1 MMIWQIN
8 KNYQIKSLKTQ
19 VAPGV
24 FLLFIFLFLSAIS
37 FPVLSQCTG
46 SCTTTTVSGD
56 TVHRFTGAG
65 TFTPP
70 EGIASV
76 QYLVVGG
83 GGGGGGTIGSANV
96 GGAGGGGAGGVRSG
110 TLTVTPL
117 LSYTITVGAGGT
129 AGVGNTS
136 AGGTGGASIFSTIT
150 ANGGG
155 GGASVGFAATTGG
168 SGGGGRLDD
177 NGATGTAG
185 QGNSG
190 GTGAGTTTASGGAAG
205 GGGAGA
211 VGGNG
216 AANTGGAGGAG
227 SSNSITGT
235 ATFYGGGGGG
245 GGFFNSSPGGAGGAG
260 GNGGG
265 AAAPGS
271 RAAGN
276 NGTANTGGGGSGAGG
291 GANASS
297 AFNGG
302 TGGSGVVI
310 IRYTPGGT
318 RYAIANG
325 NWNATS
331 TWSSTSCSGSS
342 GASVPTAAD
351 DVVICNNRTVTV
363 NANAFARSVVL
374 DTGPSNVNLNHSAG
388 ISLTVGSGGVTLNGG
403 TSTSNPTKTWN
414 IGSGSATVNGSVAL
428 NGGDSNN
435 RPVRIDLSTGTLDV
449 NGNLTFTA
457 SDPSRAIIQA
467 TGAANIY
474 LSGSLNVSGS
484 ARMLPGTAST
494 FTYDGTGTQTA
505 LLGVSEINYYNLV
518 FAGSGTKNQTTN
530 ATPTIAGATTVNA
543 GVTFNNSSSVTY
555 QGVFINNGTTNA
567 TAANQY
573 QSTVT
578 NNNIFAAAAAHVYQ
592 ADFVN
597 TGTTT
602 ASAINQYQ
610 GNFIN
615 NGTYTASAAQQYR
628 ANFTNSGTFNAGT
641 DAHTFNGTVAQ
652 QITGATTFGTMT
664 LNNTAGLTI
673 NNDVT
678 IQNILNLTAGIL
690 TTGTNVLRIAQAG
703 GWSGVNR
710 TNGWVAGNL
719 GLWFPTGWQSRTFD
733 IGDASAYRP
742 VTLTIPNVTTAGYI
756 VSAISQSSGDHP
768 QIASSAINSALSVN
782 RWWSITSG
790 GAAMASMDVVFNY
803 LAADIDAGA
812 TPSSFIIQRYSGS
825 TWNDVTEG
833 TLNATS
839 SQGTGITGFGQF
851 AIGQTSSVTPICDTL
866 VSGIYGQYF
875 NNMTLSGTTT
885 ATRLDGPID
894 FDWVG
899 NAPGPSGIGANQFSV
914 RWDGVLR
921 VTETGNYR
929 FQTASDDGVRL
940 WVNDVQLINNWTD
953 HGNTTD
959 TSAQIA
965 LTAGQTYSIRLEFYE
980 NGGNALIR
988 LRWQVPSSGTFVAI
1002 PAGPSPTLGAGL
1014 YHCAVTE
1021 ICSSGTPS
1029 AGVQG
1034 EYFNNMT
1041 LTGTAVGTRVDG
1053 PIDFQWLQAAPGV
1066 AGVNANQFSV
1076 RWNGRLRVTV
1086 TGNYQFQTRSD
1097 DGVRLWVN
1105 GIQLINQWNDH
1116 SATDHTS
1123 GNIYLE
1129 AGQAYTILL
1138 EFYENNVDAEI
1149 RLRWMV
1155 PGTGTFVAIPAGV
1168 APAATT
1174 AGLYYCSSGPSVS
1187 YYTIS
1192 HSGSGITCEAE
1203 PITVTAYDSSGN
1215 VVAPA
1220 ANTTAVLSSSPATGV
1235 WVGGDSFVF
1244 SGTETGFTKYL
1255 QQTTPGALTLSV
1267 TDGTATNLSP
1277 SSITFANA
1285 GLRFYGNAA
1294 LGAMPNL
1301 VAGVTDSNPVLR
1313 AVQTNTD
1320 TMACETRVVGTRT
1333 VQLAY
1338 ECINPTTCSSGQTF
1352 LVNGG
1357 AINPNDN
1364 GAVSSYANV
1373 SLTFNAAG
1381 TASIPLNFTDVGQVR
1396 LYANLALA
1404 ASGNDPAVT
1413 LTGSSSPFVVKPYT
1427 LAVSAVTGNPGTTNA
1442 GAGFTASWNEFSVY
1456 VEARNANGN
1465 RTPNF
1470 GNEATTERNN
1480 VALNIAQLVY
1490 PSGGAQGSL
1499 TGAGAGS
1506 FTATTPAGTMLNNT
1520 VRWNEVGSIRL
1531 QPYFTDSDYLSAGD
1545 LVALTTSNTIGRFY
1559 PNHFTLSSS
1568 SVTNACPSVSGSAA
1582 FTYMGISAIA
1592 TAFVLEARNANNQ
1605 ITTNYRSP
1613 AYSGTASLSYV
1624 AENANSGVDLA
1635 SRVSVVSPSWA
1646 LGVMTL
1652 PPLTTATFNRQASTV
1667 PDGPYTSLQLGVR
1680 LSGDID
1686 NRTLE
1691 NLDMNAATTGVCTPA
1706 SCTAKAIGS
1715 ALNVRYGRLR
1725 LDSAFGPESVN
1736 LPVNFSTEYWVGS
1749 FFVKNTDDNC
1759 TRILRSAITY
1769 PSGSILIPG
1778 NLTVPL
1784 SGGSTV
1790 GVYPSIY
1797 SDATQVGFTSGD
1809 ALHYFQAPGTG
1820 TGLFNVSVDLTSFPW
1835 LRSDGNINGN
1845 HNDDTTIT
1853 ARYGFGQYRG
1863 HDRIIYWREK
1873 FE

>member
-8 KNYQIKSLKTQ
+8 KNYQITSHKTQ
-19 VAPGV
+19 VPPGV

-56 TVHRFTGAG
+56 TVHRFTDAG

-83 GGGGGGTIGSANV
+83 GGGGGGVTSTTAFGTPV

-110 TLTVTPL
+110 TLVVTPL
-117 LSYTITVGAGGT
+117 QSYSITVGAGGT
-129 AGVGNTS
+129 PGVGNTS
-136 AGGTGGASIFSTIT
+136 AGGAGGASIFSTIT
-150 ANGGG
+150 SNGGG
-155 GGASVGFAATTGG
+155 GGASVGVAATSGG
-168 SGGGGRLDD
+168 SGGGARLND
-177 NGATGTAG
+177 NGASGTAG
-185 QGNSG
+185 QGNAG
-190 GTGAGTTTASGGAAG
+190 GNGAGTTTSTGAAGG

-211 VGGNG
+211 VGGGG
-216 AANTGGAGGAG
+216 AANSGGAGGAG
-227 SSNSITGT
+227 ISNSITGI
-235 ATFYGGGGGG
+235 AAIYGGGGGG
-245 GGFFNSSPGGAGGAG
+245 GGFFNGSPAGAGGAG
-260 GNGGG
+260 GSGGG
-265 AAAPGS
+265 GSAPNS

-276 NGTANTGGGGSGAGG
+276 NGTANTGGAGGGASGGSGA
-291 GANASS
+291 AA

-351 DVVICNNRTVTV
+351 DVVICDNRTVTITATAVAKSV
-363 NANAFARSVVL
+363 NFIAGNQNS
-374 DTGPSNVNLNHSAG
+374 TLNHNAG
-388 ISLTVGSGGVTLNGG
+388 ILLTVGSGGVSLNGSSIG
-403 TSTSNPTKTWN
+403 SPIKAWN
-414 IGSGSATVNGSVAL
+414 INAGSAVVNGPVNL
-428 NGGDSNN
+428 TGGENNN
-435 RPVRIDLSTGTLDV
+435 RLVRINLTTGSLDI
-449 NGNLTFTA
+449 NGNLTFN
-457 SDPSRAIIQA
+457 SDNVVRATIEA

-474 LSGSLNVSGS
+474 LSGALNVTSSS
-484 ARMLPGTAST
+484 ARIIPGTAST

-518 FAGSGTKNQTTN
+518 FAGSGTKNQTTWS
-530 ATPTIAGATTVNA
+530 TPTIPGTTTVNS
-543 GVTFNNSSSVTY
+543 GVTFNNSASVIY
-555 QGVFINNGTTNA
+555 QGEFINNGTTNA
-567 TAANQY
+567 
-573 QSTVT
+573 S
-578 NNNIFAAAAAHVYQ
+578 AAH
-592 ADFVN
+592 
-597 TGTTT
+597 
-602 ASAINQYQ
+602 
-610 GNFIN
+610 
-615 NGTYTASAAQQYR
+615 QYR
-628 ANFTNSGTFNAGT
+628 ANFTNNGIYAASAAEEYRGNFINTGTFTSGTGL
-641 DAHTFNGTVAQ
+641 HTFNGASAQ
-652 QITGATTFGTMT
+652 QITGATTFTNMA
-664 LNNTAGLTI
+664 LDNTTGLTI

-678 IQNILNLTAGIL
+678 VQTQINLVNGALI
-690 TTGTNVLRIAQAG
+690 TGANVLRVAQTT
-703 GWSGVNR
+703 WSGISR

-719 GLWFPTGWQSRTFD
+719 GLWFPTSWQSRIFE

-742 VTLTIPNVTTAGYI
+742 VTVTIPNVTTAGYI

-768 QIASSAINSALSVN
+768 QIASSSINSASSVN

-803 LAADIDAGA
+803 LAADVDLGA

-833 TLNATS
+833 TLNATN
-839 SQGTGITGFGQF
+839 SQGTGITGFGEF
-851 AIGQTSSVTPICDTL
+851 AIGQTSSVIPICDTL

-875 NNMTLSGTTT
+875 TNTTLSGSAT

-894 FDWVG
+894 FNWG
-899 NAPGPSGIGANQFSV
+899 TAAPGPSGIGINTFSV
-914 RWDGVLR
+914 RWEGVLR
-921 VTETGNYR
+921 VTETGNYS
-929 FQTASDDGVRL
+929 FQTVSDDGVRL
-940 WVNDVQLINNWTD
+940 WVNEVQLINNWTD
-953 HGNTTD
+953 HSSTIN

-965 LTAGQTYSIRLEFYE
+965 LTAGQTYTIRLEFYE
-980 NGGNALIR
+980 NGGSAEIR
-988 LRWQVPSSGTFVAI
+988 LRWQVPSSSSYVAI
-1002 PAGPSPTLGAGL
+1002 PSGPSPTLGAGL

-1021 ICSSGTPS
+1021 ICSGVTP
-1029 AGVQG
+1029 AGGIQG
-1034 EYFNNMT
+1034 QYFNNMT

-1066 AGVNANQFSV
+1066 TGVNANQFSV
-1076 RWNGRLRVTV
+1076 RWNGRLRATV

-1105 GIQLINQWNDH
+1105 GQQLINQWNDH

-1123 GNIYLE
+1123 GNIYLQ

-1155 PGTGTFVAIPAGV
+1155 PGSGSFVAIPAGT
-1168 APAATT
+1168 APAAAT
-1174 AGLYYCSSGPSVS
+1174 AGLYHCPSAPSVS
-1187 YYTIS
+1187 YYTIT

-1203 PITVTAYDSSGN
+1203 PITITAYDSSGIA
-1215 VVAPA
+1215 VAPA
-1220 ANTTAVLSSSPATGV
+1220 ANTTAVLSTSPATGV
-1235 WVGGDSFVF
+1235 WVGGNSYVF
-1244 SGTETGFTKYL
+1244 SGTETSFIKYL
-1255 QQTTPGALTLSV
+1255 QQTTANTLLISV
-1267 TDGTATNLSP
+1267 TDGTATQLSP
-1277 SSITFANA
+1277 SSITFTNA

-1294 LGAMPNL
+1294 LSGMPNL

-1338 ECINPTTCSSGQTF
+1338 ECMNPSTCSSGQTF
-1352 LVNGG
+1352 TVNGG
-1357 AINPNDN
+1357 AISANNS
-1364 GAVSSYANV
+1364 GSVSTYANV
-1373 SLTFNAAG
+1373 SLTFDAAG

-1413 LTGSSSPFVVKPYT
+1413 LTGSSSPFVVRPYT

-1442 GAGFTASWNEFSVY
+1442 GTGFMASGDDFSVY
-1456 VEARNANGN
+1456 VEARNALGN

-1470 GNEATTERNN
+1470 GNEATSERNN
-1480 VALNIAQLVY
+1480 VELEIAQLIY
-1490 PSGGAQGSL
+1490 PVGGIDGSL
-1499 TGAGAGS
+1499 NGAAAGT
-1506 FTATTPAGTMLNNT
+1506 FLATTPAGTMVNNT
-1520 VRWNEVGSIRL
+1520 VSWDEVGSIQLRPSL
-1531 QPYFTDSDYLSAGD
+1531 SDNDYLGAGD
-1545 LVALTTSNTIGRFY
+1545 LATLTASSTVGRFY
-1559 PNHFTLSSS
+1559 PHHFTLSSS
-1568 SVTNACPSVSGSAA
+1568 SVTDACPSVSGSVA
-1582 FTYMGISAIA
+1582 FTYMGNAAIPA
-1592 TAFVLEARNANNQ
+1592 AYVLEARNADNN

-1613 AYSGTASLSYV
+1613 AYSGTATLSYV

-1635 SRVSVVSPSWA
+1635 SRVSAVVPSWA

-1652 PPLTTATFNRQASTV
+1652 PPSTMVTFNRQTSTA
-1667 PDGPYTSLQLGVR
+1667 PDGPFSSLQLGVR

-1691 NLDMNAATTGVCTPA
+1691 NLDMNATTTGVCTPA
-1706 SCTAKAIGS
+1706 SCTAKTISGQ
-1715 ALNVRYGRLR
+1715 LNVRYGRLR
-1725 LDSAFGPESVN
+1725 LDDAFGPESVN

-1749 FFVKNTDDNC
+1749 FFAKNTDDNC
-1759 TRILRSAITY
+1759 TAILRSAITY
-1769 PSGSILIPG
+1769 PSGNILTPG
-1778 NLTVPL
+1778 NLTVAL
-1784 SGGSTV
+1784 NGGSTT
-1790 GVYPSIY
+1790 GSYGDIS
-1797 SDATQVGFTSGD
+1797 ATQVEFNNGD
-1809 ALHYFQAPGTG
+1809 AAHLFLAPGTG

-1835 LRSDGNINGN
+1835 LRSDQNLN
-1845 HNDDTTIT
+1845 NDYSDDVSIT

-1863 HDRIIYWREK
+1863 HDRIIYWRER